1 MTLEVLLEI
10 VAVWAKDLQKKGK
23 HDEEFSS
30 NSLLGFA
37 MQLLSAPEAFHFQE
51 PSQTIH
57 AGFSDNLYLAS
68 S

>member
-37 MQLLSAPEAFHFQE
+37 MQALGVFPA
-51 PSQTIH
+51 
-57 AGFSDNLYLAS
+57 
-68 S
+68 